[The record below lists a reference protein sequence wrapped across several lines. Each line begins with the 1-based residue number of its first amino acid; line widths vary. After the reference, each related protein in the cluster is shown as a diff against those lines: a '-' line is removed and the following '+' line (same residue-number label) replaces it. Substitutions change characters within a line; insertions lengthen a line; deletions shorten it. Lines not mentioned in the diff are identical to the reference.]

1 MTPPAQQEDLSAVLS
16 QGGIRT
22 LVWAPGGQLGWGQ
35 QVPWR
40 PPCAGRP
47 GLGTLPQ
54 IPCFLLHTQRWA
66 PGAVRKYMGVSLG
79 TGVPLQLTYGSGM
92 LEALF
97 LFHGCFEL
105 WKENPLGFERRS
117 LSSRLRAGHPR
128 RYPRFR
134 MATGHPPQPQVRVS
148 VPSAHMTPT
157 GPHVPAWG
165 WMPGLPP

>member
-1 MTPPAQQEDLSAVLS
+1 M
-16 QGGIRT
+16 
-22 LVWAPGGQLGWGQ
+22 WAPGGQLGWGQ

-105 WKENPLGFERRS
+105 WKENPCVCLDGAFLQMERG
-117 LSSRLRAGHPR
+117 AGSGEQGQQVVVCRGDAARPL
-128 RYPRFR
+128 PVWFA
-134 MATGHPPQPQVRVS
+134 ATG
-148 VPSAHMTPT
+148 
-157 GPHVPAWG
+157 W
-165 WMPGLPP
+165 